1 VSLPAFPNYT
11 FSPIYTAD
19 DSALTTKPKK
29 ARGHQNMVNR
39 ILALREKSKSS
50 KQWFDKYRLDQTCNC
65 FNPRTGT
72 CSIPTDW
79 LEHPEKHVEAR
90 NRKEDQVAKIEKSVE
105 THGVQ
110 RTDIVVLVWQ
120 ENLEK
125 HFGKYEIDMALSFD
139 TTGAA
144 PADIKFQTICGD
156 HTVAAIQDLHRQYP
170 RNKDFKF
177 VDCVL
182 VICPKTFEN
191 IDLAY
196 HFGCVDNEIK
206 GLTENLSVF
215 DVVKAIHDRMVE
227 VEEMKISNEEQ
238 SRLLE
243 TSIENIRSMCEV
255 KYAKNTFGSA
265 RAMAK
270 RRGELWEN
278 LLKIFETADKGQKPK
293 GIGHFVNMG
302 NVPEERLVAWSSQV
316 VAESITTSEFNKKCL
331 LFKKERRVRATLLDL
346 ILTKMPSLGTE
357 HNIRSWTDLVNRFEF
372 LGNKEYMGSILAWFP
387 DQEKKVPDK
396 TLLNGVLQ
404 RVESEENSRT
414 GDAANIKVLCFL
426 SCLNSSHP
434 QFI

>member
-1 VSLPAFPNYT
+1 
-11 FSPIYTAD
+11 
-19 DSALTTKPKK
+19 
-29 ARGHQNMVNR
+29 MVNR

-50 KQWFDKYRLDQTCNC
+50 KQWLDKYRLDQKCNL

-79 LEHPEKHVEAR
+79 LQHPEKHVEAR
-90 NRKEDQVAKIEKSVE
+90 NRKEDQVSKIEKSVE

-110 RTDIVVLVWQ
+110 RTDIVVLVWV

-125 HFGKYEIDMALSFD
+125 HFGKYETDMALSFD

-144 PADIKFQTICGD
+144 PAHIKFQTICGD
-156 HTVAAIQDLHRQYP
+156 HTAAAIQNNHRQYP
-170 RNKDFKF
+170 RNKEFKF
-177 VDCVL
+177 VDCV
-182 VICPKTFEN
+182 VVVCPKNAEN
-191 IDLAY
+191 VDLAY

-227 VEEMKISNEEQ
+227 VEEMTARDEEKD
-238 SRLLE
+238 RLLE

-270 RRGELWEN
+270 RRGQLWDN
-278 LLKIFETADKGQKPK
+278 LLHIFETAEKAQKPK

-302 NVPEERLVAWSSQV
+302 NVPEERLVAWSTQV
-316 VAESITTSEFNKKCL
+316 VAARITTSEFNKKCL

-346 ILTKMPSLGTE
+346 ILTKMPSLGAD
-357 HNIRSWTDLVNRFEF
+357 HNIRSWADLVQRFEF
-372 LGNKEYMGSILAWFP
+372 LGSKDYVGGILAWFP
-387 DQEKKVPDK
+387 DQEKKQPDK

-404 RVESEENSRT
+404 RVESEEANRT
-414 GDAANIKVLCFL
+414 GDATHIKVLSSL
-426 SCLNSSHP
+426 SCLNS
-434 QFI
+434 